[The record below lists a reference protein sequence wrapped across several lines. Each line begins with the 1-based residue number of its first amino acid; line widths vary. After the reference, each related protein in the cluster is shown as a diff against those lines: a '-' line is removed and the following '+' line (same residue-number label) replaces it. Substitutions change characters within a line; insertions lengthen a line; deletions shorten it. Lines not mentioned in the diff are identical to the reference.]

1 MPQAPQVP
9 YVQMPQIPQ
18 MPQMPQM
25 PQVPQMPQM
34 PELPAATPK
43 SNVLPLV
50 LFGGLLVIAVLVV
63 AYFALRG

>member
-1 MPQAPQVP
+1 
-9 YVQMPQIPQ
+9 
-18 MPQMPQM
+18 
-25 PQVPQMPQM
+25 MPQM